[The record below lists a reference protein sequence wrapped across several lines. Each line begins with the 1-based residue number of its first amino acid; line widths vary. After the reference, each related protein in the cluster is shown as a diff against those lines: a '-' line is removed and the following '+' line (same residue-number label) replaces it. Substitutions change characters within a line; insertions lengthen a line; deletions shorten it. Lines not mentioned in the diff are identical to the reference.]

1 MGVLDMQ
8 TDLNIELD
16 SSLQSE
22 IHPALTSRYDP
33 AEPES
38 RGHPLHTNQQR
49 YPQESSS
56 HLRTAQQTV
65 QTRWGDLPSQGTSED
80 LCDFSLPL
88 TMHSS
93 FPSTYPRHRVS
104 PGRNTSPQ
112 NAHQEGQ
119 DDIMAD
125 FDQSRANSNTS
136 DSKDLGTDSG
146 YGNELSPSDLLQ
158 SPYGDGEDESS
169 GLQSNKQDQGEISNP
184 PFDTN
189 PSSMTSWIRKLSDT
203 NLLLHHHM
211 HSIPLVE
218 TRQRARSSS
227 RTSLSSMEPETRLP
241 VDFTCRLSAQYTGL
255 LTSICARLESSRSSN
270 DTQPLAQLTLDQ
282 PSQLLVLSSYMCLL
296 EIYDRILQH
305 MKAWLEARLKLGVK
319 GTATLNED
327 EGDFSFPSQLPNLTV
342 GSFKIPK
349 TSAIQTIVL
358 TCILE
363 TNMLHMHSL
372 ISEIMKPAC
381 NNGTGSASKT
391 DSSGPSVREKRTLN
405 GDSDVGDGLSS
416 VAKVTLQAIE
426 TNEDTTL
433 RLVHTVSKL
442 AHQRVML

>member
-1 MGVLDMQ
+1 
-8 TDLNIELD
+8 
-16 SSLQSE
+16 
-22 IHPALTSRYDP
+22 
-33 AEPES
+33 
-38 RGHPLHTNQQR
+38 
-49 YPQESSS
+49 
-56 HLRTAQQTV
+56 
-65 QTRWGDLPSQGTSED
+65 
-80 LCDFSLPL
+80 
-88 TMHSS
+88 
-93 FPSTYPRHRVS
+93 
-104 PGRNTSPQ
+104 
-112 NAHQEGQ
+112 
-119 DDIMAD
+119 
-125 FDQSRANSNTS
+125 
-136 DSKDLGTDSG
+136 
-146 YGNELSPSDLLQ
+146 
-158 SPYGDGEDESS
+158 
-169 GLQSNKQDQGEISNP
+169 
-184 PFDTN
+184 
-189 PSSMTSWIRKLSDT
+189 
-203 NLLLHHHM
+203 
-211 HSIPLVE
+211 
-218 TRQRARSSS
+218 
-227 RTSLSSMEPETRLP
+227 
-241 VDFTCRLSAQYTGL
+241 
-255 LTSICARLESSRSSN
+255 
-270 DTQPLAQLTLDQ
+270 
-282 PSQLLVLSSYMCLL
+282 
-296 EIYDRILQH
+296 

-405 GDSDVGDGLSS
+405 GVSDVGDGLSS